1 MMLASATLLTLSPS
15 VYAAPQAGASVA
27 SSATDGTNSSSYWAV
42 VTGNAVNVRSGPSA
56 QSAYAF
62 GKLKQGDVVH
72 VLKEEYGW
80 ARVQTQGNAFGD
92 VCAFVPA
99 DRRVTLSADRTT
111 ATISARTEL
120 RAPNVEAGS
129 SPDKSWKQIGF
140 ADAGTTLAVLGTAD
154 GEKESVYKVKVPAT
168 AEAWIN
174 MQFLRRASDAETAS
188 ATTAAATTATTP
200 AATTVAAAP
209 AYGASSPAATA
220 TDTATAGVITPV
232 NQPNAGAPAP
242 TPVTPDIGASSG
254 TSSDAS
260 STAVAGGSPAIPPLL
275 GPKPVNASTTTT
287 ETTPA
292 GIVTVTTT
300 TTTRTTKPTTKP
312 ATKPTWTSSR
322 TTLDGLERQFNAVR
336 AEPEA
341 SAEYAAL
348 KAEYEKLAAES
359 NAAGSVKGVANTRA
373 QQISYMLEAQTA
385 TEEMRRTKASHEA
398 NKKGIADLILNIQ
411 RRADF
416 TAIGI
421 LNASTVYDG
430 QQLPELYRICD
441 PMTSATIAYVEPNA
455 DIAMAPMIGT
465 LVGVK
470 GGKQFDPALRLT
482 VISPLSIDLLTQR
495 DTPQVTKTESTR
507 PVEDAGKFVPATT
520 APAAPSPES
529 TLCPEDFTPAR
540 GATP

>member
-15 VYAAPQAGASVA
+15 VYAAPQAGAPVA
-27 SSATDGTNSSSYWAV
+27 SSATDGTNTAYWAV

-92 VCAFVPA
+92 ITAFVPA

-140 ADAGTTLAVLGTAD
+140 ADAGTTLTVLGTAD

-174 MQFLRRASDAETAS
+174 MQFLRRASDAETAMANAAPANS
-188 ATTAAATTATTP
+188 TTTPTTTVATAAAAT
-200 AATTVAAAP
+200 TTVAAAP
-209 AYGASSPAATA
+209 AP
-220 TDTATAGVITPV
+220 AGVVTPV

-242 TPVTPDIGASSG
+242 TPVTPDIGTSTTTT
-254 TSSDAS
+254 TSS
-260 STAVAGGSPAIPPLL
+260 GSPAIPPLL
-275 GPKPVNASTTTT
+275 GPKAVNAATT
-287 ETTPA
+287 EGTTAP
-292 GIVTVTTT
+292 GTVVTTT
-300 TTTRTTKPTTKP
+300 VTSTRTTTPK
-312 ATKPTWTSSR
+312 WTSSR
-322 TTLDGLERQFNAVR
+322 ATFDDLEQQFKAVR
-336 AEPEA
+336 SQPDAGAEFE
-341 SAEYAAL
+341 AL
-348 KAEYEKLAAES
+348 KAKYEELAAQDGS
-359 NAAGSVKGVANTRA
+359 AGSVKGVAGARA
-373 QQISYMLEAQTA
+373 QQLTLLLETQS
-385 TEEMRRTKASHEA
+385 EVQKLERTKASLDT

-421 LNASTVYDG
+421 LNASAVYDG
-430 QQLPELYRICD
+430 QRLPELYRICD

-482 VISPLSIDLLTQR
+482 VISPLSIDILTQR
-495 DTPQVTKTESTR
+495 DTPQVTKTEATR
-507 PVEDAGKFVPATT
+507 PVEEAGKFVPATT
-520 APAAPSPES
+520 APEAPAPES
-529 TLCPEDFTPAR
+529 TLCPEDFTPAG